1 MLCSESSTRSR
12 SATGCTCSV
21 NQRSLRFMLAV
32 VLAVYAAL
40 EPGQARPVRLQ
51 RPLRHQKNDLCS
63 VRCTSMNFSSY
74 SLRMRPFELP
84 ATLLCKQHEDGG
96 DKASP
101 YSMLLNRAPEQPA
114 QFAVFKTARSGST
127 WFHSVLSKALA
138 SRGLTV
144 MVGVYIFPR

>member
-1 MLCSESSTRSR
+1 MFTFKIKEKSWW
-12 SATGCTCSV
+12 SALSH
-21 NQRSLRFMLAV
+21 RFMLAV
-32 VLAVYAAL
+32 VLAVVLAVCATL
-40 EPGQARPVRLQ
+40 EPEQARPVRLQ
-51 RPLRHQKNDLCS
+51 RPPRHQKNDICS

-74 SLRMRPFELP
+74 SLWMRPFELP
-84 ATLLCKQHEDGG
+84 ATLLCKQHEDGR
-96 DKASP
+96 DKAIP
-101 YSMLLNRAPEQPA
+101 YSMLLTDRAPEQPA